1 MCGIVGIFNM
11 KNTEDAIFSEKDK
24 AFLIKYLLTEL
35 TIETQPRGRD
45 ATGYC
50 ALFQNGETIGLK
62 HGIKAEEFCT
72 KIWDKNEFNF
82 TNHLK
87 LIEAYHNEI
96 SPAASILAHCRAK
109 TVGSET
115 NNDNNHPIYVKD
127 VIGIHN
133 GCLSN
138 HPKIFEHIKEDIVRI
153 ADVDSEMIF
162 QLIWLE
168 LKKGKLKFCDNVVKG
183 VTEKLD
189 GSFAVICINKKDPD
203 SVLFFRD
210 TRPIEFIYIKEAG
223 FLIALSEEKFFV
235 NAAKNY
241 DWLRFYGADLPD
253 FTYESY
259 TLPDDKAFILD
270 LNVKIT
276 KDSSIETI
284 INPITAIEK
293 PKSDWKTYSYVGYN
307 KASTH
312 SSMYQNDEDYNFPRG
327 ECQPPALI
335 NESEKKKDED
345 TKTPLNTVTTTT
357 VKKIETEDKTK
368 ETETDKDV
376 VRIVSWNET
385 SKSFDFI
392 KEKTDDIYIK
402 SQKLLTDKYT
412 IYKNCKMLAG
422 KLDMPVET
430 ITNYTLPQIANRV
443 SKLVYDE
450 YVESKIS
457 ELEIEKKKI
466 EKLEKKSDK
475 ARRHILTLRGIINLL
490 IGILVSVKSVEYSKL
505 KFSELE
511 QRVLSKTWTFLYSN
525 KRTAI
530 ENTALGK
537 FIYNLGHKDKDNEQ
551 TTGKTN

>member
-1 MCGIVGIFNM
+1 MCGIVGLFNM
-11 KNTEDAIFSEKDK
+11 KKTEDATFSETNK

-62 HGIKAEEFCT
+62 HGIKASEFCT
-72 KIWDKNEFNF
+72 KNWNKKEFNF

-96 SPAASILAHCRAK
+96 SPVASVLAHCRAK

-138 HPKIFEHIKEDIVRI
+138 HTKIFEHIKEDIIRI
-153 ADVDSEMIF
+153 GDVDSEMIF

-168 LKKGKLKFCDNVVKG
+168 LKKGKLKFCDNVIKG

-203 SVLFFRD
+203 SILFFRD

-223 FLIALSEEKFFV
+223 FLIALSEKKFFV

-241 DWLRFYGADLPD
+241 DWLKFYGADLPS

-270 LNVKIT
+270 LNVKI
-276 KDSSIETI
+276 KKNDSIKAV
-284 INPITAIEK
+284 INPITTIERTH
-293 PKSDWKTYSYVGYN
+293 SDWKTYAYAGYN
-307 KASTH
+307 KVTTRQQLYQDDDRDFPY
-312 SSMYQNDEDYNFPRG
+312 SMHNRNQT
-327 ECQPPALI
+327 PAVI
-335 NESEKKKDED
+335 NQDEKKKDNDDKAVKSPVE
-345 TKTPLNTVTTTT
+345 TATT
-357 VKKIETEDKTK
+357 VRKIETK
-368 ETETDKDV
+368 ETDV
-376 VRIVSWNET
+376 DTNIEVASWNE
-385 SKSFDFI
+385 KNMDFDFI
-392 KEKTDDIYIK
+392 TENFDDIYIK

-412 IYKNCKMLAG
+412 IYKNCKTLAG
-422 KLDMPVET
+422 KLDIPVDT
-430 ITNYTLPQIANRV
+430 LTSYTLPQIANRV
-443 SKLVYDE
+443 SKIIYDE
-450 YVESKIS
+450 YVESKIN
-457 ELEIEKKKI
+457 ELKIATKKI
-466 EKLEKKSDK
+466 EKLESKSDK
-475 ARRHILTLRGIINLL
+475 AREHILALRGIINLL
-490 IGILVSVKSVEYSKL
+490 IGILVQAKNIEYPKLKLSKL
-505 KFSELE
+505 EK
-511 QRVLSKTWTFLYSN
+511 RVLGKTWAFLYSN
-525 KRTAI
+525 KKTSI

-537 FIYNLGHKDKDNEQ
+537 FIYNLGHKDNEQ